1 MWDGFSTRPL
11 TVPVKSTA
19 AHGLP
24 IDAAR
29 IPPNVVPMRTRLL
42 VLLAFFALPLSAQT
56 THRNDFDY
64 LLGDW
69 EFTAVSKQWGKFTGL
84 WSAVRLDTGQILDEY
99 RVLGDK
105 GETMYVTSTLRN
117 YNKALDRWELVGL
130 DEGNGLHDVG
140 TARRTGDE
148 VHLEQTYGTSTS
160 RIRYYNIGPDHF
172 SWTSDHSIDGG
183 KTWMKNFQTIEAHRI
198 GPARSLGALTPAK
211 K

>member
-1 MWDGFSTRPL
+1 
-11 TVPVKSTA
+11 
-19 AHGLP
+19 
-24 IDAAR
+24 
-29 IPPNVVPMRTRLL
+29 MRTRML
-42 VLLAFFALPLSAQT
+42 VLLAFLALPLPAQT

-69 EFTAVSKQWGKFTGL
+69 EFTAVSKQWGKFNGL

-148 VHLEQTYGTSTS
+148 VHLE
-160 RIRYYNIGPDHF
+160 
-172 SWTSDHSIDGG
+172 
-183 KTWMKNFQTIEAHRI
+183 
-198 GPARSLGALTPAK
+198 
-211 K
+211 